1 MLQRIQ
7 SVYLFI
13 SSLLLLLLLNNP
25 VARLVIS
32 EDLILNLNVFSIAAE
47 PNTNFEPFNVWPL
60 AILAVTVF
68 IIGLITIFLYKKRTT
83 QMRLCVFNMILMFG
97 LVGLIFFYT
106 KITVKELDGMS
117 SVFLW
122 PIVVPFISIIL
133 TYLALKAIQR
143 DDALVKSY
151 ERLR

>member
-32 EDLILNLNVFSIAAE
+32 EDLILNLNVFTIAAGQ
-47 PNTNFEPFNVWPL
+47 NADFEAFNVWPL

-83 QMRLCVFNMILMFG
+83 QMRLCVFNIILMFG

-106 KITVKELDGMS
+106 KMTVKELDGMS

-122 PIVVPFISIIL
+122 PIVIPFISIIL

>member
-7 SVYLFI
+7 SVYLFL
-13 SSLLLLLLLNNP
+13 SSLILLLLLNNP

-32 EDLILNLNVFSIAAE
+32 EGLILNLNVFIIEAEQHADFESI
-47 PNTNFEPFNVWPL
+47 NVWPL
-60 AILAVTVF
+60 TTLTITVF
-68 IIGLITIFLYKKRTT
+68 LVGLVSIFLYKKRTI

-106 KITVKELDGMS
+106 KMTVKELDGIS

-122 PIVVPFISIIL
+122 PIVIPFISIIL
-133 TYLALKAIQR
+133 TYLALKAIQK